1 MAGHIGSVMMERKY
15 IYITIGIIAVL
26 LIATFG
32 YLAYSGDF
40 NSKPSSTPTPM
51 PTATPTASPTASPK
65 SSPTP
70 TAKPTVAPTAT
81 PTATPTPTASP
92 SPTPTPTTKTVVDMA
107 GNTITV
113 PYTITRV
120 SVPYPAVDVD
130 FIMLDVAQYEVAPNL
145 AVNTSFSGIFK
156 QLYPELLTLTN
167 YPYAGATV
175 NTESLLAAN
184 PQVVFMYSTDS
195 RLSTVESTGIPV
207 VIINNPSSTQT
218 DLQLIN
224 FLGSFFGG
232 SAASQA
238 AAYTTYVNNQIANI
252 TLALAGVPISSRPT
266 VLFAESITNG
276 GAMIAGSNTFENSY
290 IQVAGGVNVVGNVT
304 NGNNGYETVDMET
317 VLQYTPQIVLVDSTT
332 GDSTAIYADSNWQ
345 GLTAVQNKD
354 VIVNPEGLYNWD
366 GLSPESALEYIWLA
380 KAFYPTTFAN
390 VDMVTTMQS
399 FYSQFLNYTMSTAQ
413 ANSILTAP

>member
-1 MAGHIGSVMMERKY
+1 MERKY
-15 IYITIGIIAVL
+15 IYITAGIIVIL

-40 NSKPSSTPTPM
+40 NSKSSPNHTPM
-51 PTATPTASPTASPK
+51 PTSTAAPTASPTSSPTASPK
-65 SSPTP
+65 PTSTP
-70 TAKPTVAPTAT
+70 TSTAS
-81 PTATPTPTASP
+81 PTPTASP
-92 SPTPTPTTKTVVDMA
+92 SPTATPPPTSKTIVDMA
-107 GNTITV
+107 GNTVTV
-113 PYTITRV
+113 PYTITRI

-130 FIMLDVAQYEVAPNL
+130 FVMLGVAQYEVAPNL

-156 QLYPELLTLTN
+156 QLYPELLTLSD
-167 YPYAGATV
+167 YPYSGATV

-184 PQVVFMYSTDS
+184 PQVVFMYATDS

-207 VIINNPSSTQT
+207 VIIKNPSSTQT

-224 FLGSFFGG
+224 FLGNFFGG
-232 SAASQA
+232 NAANQA
-238 AAYTTYVNNQIANI
+238 AAYTSYVNNEIANI

-276 GAMIAGSNTFENSY
+276 GAEIAGSNTFENSY

-380 KAFYPTTFAN
+380 KAFYPTIFAN
-390 VDMVTTMQS
+390 VNMVTTMQS
-399 FYSQFLNYTMSTAQ
+399 FYSQFLNYTMSTTQ